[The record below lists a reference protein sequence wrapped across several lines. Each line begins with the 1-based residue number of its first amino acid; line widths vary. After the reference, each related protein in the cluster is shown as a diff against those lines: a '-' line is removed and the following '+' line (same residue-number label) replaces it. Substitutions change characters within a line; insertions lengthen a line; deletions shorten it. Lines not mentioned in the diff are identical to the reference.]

1 MRETSKINQRRTRA
15 LHQKQREDKIAQGW
29 QFSDEYHGA
38 GLPLV
43 KGRRFKFKP
52 KDFIYKGVNYG
63 IVSKAGWYRF
73 IEHVVNSDGVESI
86 ACSGPYTKSGSA
98 KTGCGFH
105 ALEPD
110 CIVQVERKLK
120 DPIED
125 HKARK
130 EAELG

>member
-1 MRETSKINQRRTRA
+1 MKEVSKVQQRRMRA
-15 LHQKQREDKIAQGW
+15 LRQKQREEKIAQGW
-29 QFSDEYHGA
+29 QYFDEYHGA
-38 GLPLV
+38 GLPLI

-63 IVSKAGWYRF
+63 IVNKAGWYKF
-73 IEHVVNSDGVESI
+73 IEHVIHPNGNEWI
-86 ACSGPYTKSGSA
+86 ECFGPYAKSGST

-105 ALEPD
+105 AFEPD

-120 DPIED
+120 DPVTDRKE
-125 HKARK
+125 RK

>member
-52 KDFIYKGVNYG
+52 KEFIYKGVNYG
-63 IVSKAGWYRF
+63 IVSKAGWYKF
-73 IEHVVNSDGVESI
+73 IEHVIHPNGSEWI
-86 ACSGPYTKSGSA
+86 ECYGPYTKSGSA
-98 KTGCGFH
+98 KTGCGYQSFD
-105 ALEPD
+105 AD

-120 DPIED
+120 DPIAD

-130 EAELG
+130 DEELG

>member
-1 MRETSKINQRRTRA
+1 MRETSKINQRRTHA
-15 LHQKQREDKIAQGW
+15 LRQKQREDKIAQGW

-43 KGRRFKFKP
+43 EGRRFKFKP
-52 KDFIYKGVNYG
+52 KDFVYKGVNYG
-63 IVSKAGWYRF
+63 IVSRAGWYKFRQY
-73 IEHVVNSDGVESI
+73 VVHPNGTEWVE
-86 ACSGPYTKSGSA
+86 CSGPYAKSGSP

-105 ALEPD
+105 AFETD

-130 EAELG
+130 EEELG

>member
-1 MRETSKINQRRTRA
+1 MKEVSKVQQRRMRA
-15 LHQKQREDKIAQGW
+15 LRQKQREEKIAQGW
-29 QFSDEYHGA
+29 QYFDEYHGA
-38 GLPLV
+38 GLPLI

-63 IVSKAGWYRF
+63 IVSRAGWYKF
-73 IEHVVNSDGVESI
+73 IEYVIHPNGSEWVE
-86 ACSGPYTKSGSA
+86 CSGPFTKSGSP

-105 ALEPD
+105 AFETD

-120 DPIED
+120 DPVADRKE
-125 HKARK
+125 RK

>member
-15 LHQKQREDKIAQGW
+15 FLQKQREDKIAQGW
-29 QFSDEYHGA
+29 QYSDEYHGA

-43 KGRRFKFKP
+43 EGRRFKCKP
-52 KDFIYKGVNYG
+52 KEFIYKGVNYG
-63 IVSKAGWYRF
+63 IVSKSGWYKF
-73 IEHVVNSDGVESI
+73 IEYVIHPNGTEWVE
-86 ACSGPYTKSGSA
+86 CSGPYTKSGSP

-105 ALEPD
+105 AFETD

-120 DPIED
+120 DPIAD

-130 EAELG
+130 EKELG